1 MNSVTSLIFFFLVI
15 AVSAAPQLPVQT
27 LEDPAPVT
35 KIITCG
41 GLIDASSAQIDLQVG
56 GSIRADQRC
65 IWLVK
70 PPLNRQRFSLTS
82 TGLGENDGLFVST
95 YMLGV
100 VGPPIKISTVGQN
113 HTLTSD
119 LVMVTLS
126 VGHGPTRGFSLTYFS
141 SGSYVGPV
149 LTGYTELTATAG
161 NYSYP
166 EDGGNYRNSENAL
179 FVIAPSV
186 PGRPTLRFTFVELE
200 FEGNCSYDSVR
211 IFNWFDNNYIE
222 VSRFCGTTIPPS
234 LTLIEGAGIVTFRSD
249 SSEVRRGFK
258 FEWV

>member
-1 MNSVTSLIFFFLVI
+1 
-15 AVSAAPQLPVQT
+15 
-27 LEDPAPVT
+27 
-35 KIITCG
+35 
-41 GLIDASSAQIDLQVG
+41 
-56 GSIRADQRC
+56 
-65 IWLVK
+65 
-70 PPLNRQRFSLTS
+70 
-82 TGLGENDGLFVST
+82 
-95 YMLGV
+95 
-100 VGPPIKISTVGQN
+100 
-113 HTLTSD
+113 
-119 LVMVTLS
+119 MVTLS

-222 VSRFCGTTIPPS
+222 VSRWVAKFLWILSCKNLQKFSWKAFQKEWWNLKITKYIIFRFCGTTIPPS